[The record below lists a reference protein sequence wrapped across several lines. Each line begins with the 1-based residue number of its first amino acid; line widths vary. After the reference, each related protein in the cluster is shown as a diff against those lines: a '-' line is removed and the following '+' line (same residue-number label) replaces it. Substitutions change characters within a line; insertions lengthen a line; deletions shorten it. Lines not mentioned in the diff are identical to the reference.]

1 MIELA
6 LAAGAAVIAIFLAF
20 LNGQSS
26 GATKERAKQDAERI
40 KAQDELLSM
49 RREADKAKQEAAS
62 LSDEEARQEALKW
75 AKR

>member
-1 MIELA
+1 MVELA

-20 LNGQSS
+20 LKGQSS

-49 RREADKAKQEAAS
+49 RREADEAKQDAAS
-62 LSDEEARQEALKW
+62 LSDDEAKQEALRW

>member
-20 LNGQSS
+20 LKGQST

-49 RREADKAKQEAAS
+49 HREADNAKKDAAS
-62 LSDEEARQEALKW
+62 LSDDEAKQEALKW

>member
-20 LNGQSS
+20 LKGQSS

-49 RREADKAKQEAAS
+49 RREADKVKQDAAS
-62 LSDEEARQEALKW
+62 LSDEEARQETLKW